1 MKHAYSTLVIFP
13 LSLVT
18 WIGVFWFQFVPYVSI
33 VAGLI
38 GVAGLLT
45 VLLTVLHIL
54 HRVLRFALASLGI
67 STAMFDMLADRP
79 RAVIAII
86 YLMISLG
93 ISIAA
98 IVLYF
103 ALVSVN
109 YAGAVYFYG
118 LTLFVLAIAL
128 ASTPIVVTV
137 LVSRIRYPYQHIVV
151 GVLALWVVV
160 MMGGV
165 IRYTMIGDGLDA
177 FAGEERREAESVLSA
192 ARKAAVGC
200 YGFISPEGAVP
211 SLKRTRVVKDDNDS
225 FDVKYYTWWG
235 IPTDSK
241 CYRPG

>member
-1 MKHAYSTLVIFP
+1 
-13 LSLVT
+13 
-18 WIGVFWFQFVPYVSI
+18 
-33 VAGLI
+33 
-38 GVAGLLT
+38 
-45 VLLTVLHIL
+45 
-54 HRVLRFALASLGI
+54 
-67 STAMFDMLADRP
+67 MLADRP

-93 ISIAA
+93 ISIAV

-137 LVSRIRYPYQHIVV
+137 LISRIRYPYQHIVV